1 MSLEEI
7 FTFENIYAAHKWCRK
22 SKQHKGEVVRFE
34 IDLSKNITELI
45 KELTSRKYKLG
56 KYRKFKLFEPKERLI
71 EALSYKDRVV
81 LMCFVTNVLKPI
93 ISKHVIYDNA
103 ACQKNKGTD
112 FGLNRLTKFLKREF
126 INEQGND
133 FYYLKCDI
141 HKYFPSINHEVLL
154 NKLKRIGLT
163 ADELYMARL
172 FMTNYETSV
181 GIPLGILS
189 SQWYALI
196 YLDDLDRFIKEKL
209 QIKGYIRYMDDFIL
223 IHKDKNYLKY
233 CLKEIDSFCKERLKV
248 ELNAK
253 TQIGKVKNGIDFLG
267 FRLILTETGKVLKKL
282 RGSSKR
288 RIKRHLRNLK
298 KLEDKGIV
306 DREYVNIRKNCF
318 YSRIDNSDESRTFLN
333 KAKPESE

>member
-126 INEQGND
+126 INEHGND

-141 HKYFPSINHEVLL
+141 HKYFPNINHEVLL

-181 GIPLGILS
+181 GIPLGNLS

-223 IHKDKNYLKY
+223 IHKDKNYLRY

-333 KAKPESE
+333 KAKPEY

>member
-126 INEQGND
+126 INEHGND

-141 HKYFPSINHEVLL
+141 HKYFPNINHEVLL

-163 ADELYMARL
+163 DDELYMARL

-181 GIPLGILS
+181 GIPLGNLS

-223 IHKDKNYLKY
+223 IHKDKNYLRY

-267 FRLILTETGKVLKKL
+267 FRLILTETGKVIKKL

-306 DREYVNIRKNCF
+306 DREYVNTRKNCF
-318 YSRIDNSDESRTFLN
+318 YSRIDNSDESRSFLN
-333 KAKPESE
+333 KTKPEY

>member
-1 MSLEEI
+1 MTLEEI

-81 LMCFVTNVLKPI
+81 LMCFVTNVLKPK
-93 ISKHVIYDNA
+93 ISNHVIYDNA

-126 INEQGND
+126 INEQSNE

-141 HKYFPSINHEVLL
+141 HKYFPSISHEVLI
-154 NKLKRIGLT
+154 NKLNRIGLSD
-163 ADELYMARL
+163 DELEMAKL
-172 FMTNYETSV
+172 FMTNCETSV
-181 GIPLGILS
+181 GIPLGNLS

-209 QIKGYIRYMDDFIL
+209 HIKGYIRYMDDFIL
-223 IHKDKNYLKY
+223 IHKDKNYLRY
-233 CLKEIDSFCKERLKV
+233 CLKEIDKMCKEKLKV

-267 FRLILTETGKVLKKL
+267 FRLILTETGKVIKKL

-288 RIKRHLRNLK
+288 RIKRHLKNLK
-298 KLEDKGIV
+298 KLEEKGIV
-306 DREYVNIRKNCF
+306 DKEYVNIRKNCF
-318 YSRIDNSDESRTFLN
+318 YSRIKQSDESRTFLN
-333 KAKPESE
+333 KTKPDY